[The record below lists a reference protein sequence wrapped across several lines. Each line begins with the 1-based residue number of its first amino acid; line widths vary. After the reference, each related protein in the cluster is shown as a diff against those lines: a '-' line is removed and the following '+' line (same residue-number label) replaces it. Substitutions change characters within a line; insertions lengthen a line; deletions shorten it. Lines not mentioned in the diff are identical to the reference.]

1 MRRVLDIRTVR
12 WEFKAL
18 YVVGVILL
26 GWVIAGLLRMS
37 GLAGI
42 GVVLISAVIDFGVL
56 LLGARIF
63 RGRGEAVEP
72 PRAWWRMTARPAWSR
87 RLGILFVVLSL
98 CNVAT
103 VVFTATGVSAPVP
116 DLGGADV
123 FVYSFA
129 IVEYAVVAYL
139 YLNSA
144 IRLKRLGVPAREPK
158 PPKEPTFR
166 PPVKL
171 KP

>member
-1 MRRVLDIRTVR
+1 MRRILDIRIVR

-18 YVVGVILL
+18 YVVVAILL
-26 GWVIAGLLRMS
+26 GWVIAGLLRGF
-37 GLAGI
+37 GLAEIGI
-42 GVVLISAVIDFGVL
+42 VLTSAVTDFGAL

-72 PRAWWRMTARPAWSR
+72 PRAWWRMTARPTLSR

-98 CNVAT
+98 LGAVSL
-103 VVFTATGVSAPVP
+103 VLEATGIYAPLP
-116 DLGGADV
+116 ALTGDDV
-123 FVYSFA
+123 VVYA
-129 IVEYAVVAYL
+129 RVILEYAVIAYL

-144 IRLKRLGVPAREPK
+144 ARLKRLGVPAKDPK
-158 PPKEPTFR
+158 PPQEPKFR